1 MSMTVLPELRLKKN
15 EDRRLRAGHAWVYSN
30 EVDTKQT
37 PLKEFAV
44 GQWCHVTNSRGR
56 VLGTAYVNPNTL
68 ICARLVSRFENQTF
82 TVKVLVQKIEAA
94 LRLRE
99 KVFSV
104 PCYRLIFGESDALP
118 GLVVDRFHDILV
130 VQITTAG
137 MDNIQDD
144 IIDALSDVLKPKS
157 ILLRNDSGSRSLEGL
172 ELYSK
177 TVLGD
182 LPELVELE
190 ENNTRFVT
198 SLAQGQKTG
207 WFYDHRLNRQR
218 TQQYVKDKRVLDVFS
233 YVGGWGVEALQAGAK
248 EVTCVDASAFALDLA
263 KQSAALNN
271 KEKNFT
277 TLEGDAFEVLKSL
290 NEDGEKYDVVI
301 LDPPAFVK
309 RRKDLK
315 EGALAYRRINRLA
328 MNLINNEGILVS
340 ASCSYHLGRE
350 QLLNEVRQA
359 SYLANVD
366 CQVLEQGHQGPD
378 HPVHPAMKE
387 TDYLK
392 SYICHIKDGVKKNG
406 S

>member
-1 MSMTVLPELRLKKN
+1 MPALPELRLKKN
-15 EDRRLRAGHAWVYSN
+15 EDRRLRAGHLWVYSN

-37 PLKEFAV
+37 PLKDFEV

-56 VLGTAYVNPNTL
+56 VLGTAYINPNTL
-68 ICARLVSRFENQTF
+68 ICARLVSRFEKQILS
-82 TVKVLVQKIEAA
+82 KQKLIQRIQEA

-99 KVFSV
+99 RVFSV

-118 GLVVDRFHDILV
+118 GLVVDRFYDVLV
-130 VQITTAG
+130 VQVTTAG
-137 MDNIQDD
+137 MDCIQND
-144 IIDALSDVLKPKS
+144 IIEALSEVIQPKT
-157 ILLRNDSGSRSLEGL
+157 ILLRNDSGSRQLEGL
-172 ELYSK
+172 EIYSK
-177 TVLGD
+177 TVLGE
-182 LPELVELE
+182 LPGLVELE
-190 ENNTRFVT
+190 ENGTRFVT
-198 SLAQGQKTG
+198 SLEQGQKTG

-218 TQQYVKDKRVLDVFS
+218 TQHYVKDKRVLDVFS

-248 EVTCVDASAFALDLA
+248 DVTCIDASAFALDLA
-263 KQSAALNN
+263 TQSAALN
-271 KEKNFT
+271 KLEKNFS

-290 NEDGEKYDVVI
+290 ADAGETYDVVI

-315 EGALAYRRINRLA
+315 EGSLAYRRINRLA
-328 MNLINNEGILVS
+328 MNLIKNEGILVS
-340 ASCSYHLGRE
+340 ASCSYHLGQE
-350 QLLNEVRQA
+350 QLLNEIRQA

-392 SYICHIKDGVKKNG
+392 SFICHIKK
-406 S
+406 

>member
-1 MSMTVLPELRLKKN
+1 MAALPELRLKKN

-30 EVDTKQT
+30 EVDTKHT
-37 PLKEFAV
+37 PLKGFSV
-44 GQWCHVTNSRGR
+44 GQWCHVTNNRGK

-68 ICARLVSRFENQTF
+68 ICARLVSRFEKQVLTIDIL
-82 TVKVLVQKIEAA
+82 VKKIQQA

-99 KVFSV
+99 KIFPV
-104 PCYRLIFGESDALP
+104 PCYRLIFGEGDVLP
-118 GLVVDRFHDILV
+118 GLVVDRYHDILV

-144 IIDALSDVLKPKS
+144 IIEALSQVIQPKT
-157 ILLRNDSGSRSLEGL
+157 ILLRNDSSSRELEGL

-177 TVLGD
+177 TVLGE

-190 ENNTRFVT
+190 ENNTQFVT
-198 SLAQGQKTG
+198 SLEQGQKTG

-218 TQQYVKDKRVLDVFS
+218 TQQYVKDKTVLDVFS
-233 YVGGWGVEALQAGAK
+233 YVGGWGIQALQAGAK
-248 EVTCVDASAFALDLA
+248 EVTCVDASGFALGLA
-263 KQSAALNN
+263 QKSAALNN
-271 KEKNFT
+271 REEDFNT
-277 TLEGDAFEVLKSL
+277 IEGDAFETLKALS
-290 NEDGEKYDVVI
+290 EEGKKYDVVI

-315 EGALAYRRINRLA
+315 EGSLAYRRINRLA
-328 MNLINNEGILVS
+328 MNLIKNEGILVS
-340 ASCSYHLGRE
+340 ASCSFHLSHE
-350 QLLNEVRQA
+350 QLLNEIRQA

-378 HPVHPAMKE
+378 HPIHPAMKE

-392 SYICHIKDGVKKNG
+392 SFICHIKSGAKK
-406 S
+406 

>member
-1 MSMTVLPELRLKKN
+1 MSFLPELRLKKN

-68 ICARLVSRFENQTF
+68 ICARLVSRFEKQTL
-82 TVKVLVQKIEAA
+82 TSAVLVQKISEA

-99 KVFSV
+99 KVFPV
-104 PCYRLIFGESDALP
+104 PCYRLVFGESDGLP

-144 IIDALSDVLKPKS
+144 IVEALSEVIKPKT
-157 ILLRNDSGSRSLEGL
+157 ILLRNDSSSRELEGL
-172 ELYSK
+172 EIYSK

-198 SLAQGQKTG
+198 SLEHGQKTG

-218 TQQYVKDKRVLDVFS
+218 AQQYVKDKRVLDIFS
-233 YVGGWGVEALQAGAK
+233 YVGAWGIQALQAGAK
-248 EVTCVDASAFALDLA
+248 EVTCVDSSAFALDLA
-263 KQSAALNN
+263 QQSAALNN
-271 KEKNFT
+271 CEKAFNI
-277 TLEGDAFEVLKSL
+277 LEGDAFEVLKSL
-290 NEDGEKYDVVI
+290 GEDGEKYDVVI

-315 EGALAYRRINRLA
+315 EGSLAYRRINRLA
-328 MNLINNEGILVS
+328 MNLIKDEGILVS

-350 QLLNEVRQA
+350 QLLNEIRQA
-359 SYLANVD
+359 SYLAD
-366 CQVLEQGHQGPD
+366 AQCQLLEQGHQGPD

-392 SYICHIKDGVKKNG
+392 SYIGHIKK
-406 S
+406 

>member
-1 MSMTVLPELRLKKN
+1 MVGFMSALPELRLKKN

-68 ICARLVSRFENQTF
+68 ICARLVSRFEKKTL
-82 TVKVLVQKIEAA
+82 TLKSLVKRIQQA

-99 KVFSV
+99 NIFSV
-104 PCYRLIFGESDALP
+104 PCYRLIFGESDFLP
-118 GLVVDRFHDILV
+118 GLVVDRYHDILV
-130 VQITTAG
+130 IQITTAG
-137 MDNIQDD
+137 MDAIQDD
-144 IIDALSDVLKPKS
+144 ILEALSEVIKPET
-157 ILLRNDSGSRSLEGL
+157 ILLRNDTGSRKLEGL

-177 TVLGD
+177 TVLGK
-182 LPELVELE
+182 LPDLVELE
-190 ENNTRFVT
+190 ENDTRFVT
-198 SLAQGQKTG
+198 SLEQGQKTG

-218 TQQYVKDKRVLDVFS
+218 MQQYVKDKRVLDVFS
-233 YVGGWGVEALQAGAK
+233 YVGGWGVQALQAGAK
-248 EVTCVDASAFALDLA
+248 DVTCVDSSAFALDLA
-263 KQSAALNN
+263 QQSAALNN
-271 KEKNFT
+271 KDKSFST
-277 TLEGDAFEVLKSL
+277 IEGDAFDVLKSL
-290 NEDGEKYDVVI
+290 TEDKAKFDVVI

-315 EGALAYRRINRLA
+315 EGSLAYRRINRLA
-328 MNLINNEGILVS
+328 MNVIGNSGILVS

-350 QLLNEVRQA
+350 QLLNEIRQA
-359 SYLANVD
+359 SYLANAD

-392 SYICHIKDGVKKNG
+392 SYICHIRHGAKKE
-406 S
+406 

>member
-1 MSMTVLPELRLKKN
+1 MSTLPELRLKKN

-37 PLKEFAV
+37 PLKEFSV

-68 ICARLVSRFENQTF
+68 ICARLVSRFEKKTL
-82 TVKVLVQKIEAA
+82 TLKILEQKIQQA
-94 LRLRE
+94 LKLRE

-118 GLVVDRFHDILV
+118 GLVVDRYYDILV

-137 MDNIQDD
+137 MDNIQND
-144 IIDALSDVLKPKS
+144 IIEALSDVINPET
-157 ILLRNDSGSRSLEGL
+157 ILLRNDSSSRELEGL

-177 TVLGD
+177 TVLGS
-182 LPELVELE
+182 LPDLVELE
-190 ENNTRFVT
+190 ENDTRFVT
-198 SLAQGQKTG
+198 SLEQGQKTG

-218 TQQYVKDKRVLDVFS
+218 MQQYVKNKRVLDVFS
-233 YVGGWGVEALQAGAK
+233 YVGGWGVQALQAGAK
-248 EVTCVDASAFALDLA
+248 EVTCVDSSAFALDLA
-263 KQSAALNN
+263 QQSAALNN
-271 KEKNFT
+271 KEKKFS

-290 NEDGEKYDVVI
+290 AEEGEKFDVVI

-315 EGALAYRRINRLA
+315 EGSLAYRRVNRLA
-328 MNLINNEGILVS
+328 MNLIKHEGILVS

-350 QLLNEVRQA
+350 QLLNEIRQA
-359 SYLANVD
+359 SYLANVE

-392 SYICHIKDGVKKNG
+392 SYICHIKHGAKKE
-406 S
+406 

>member
-1 MSMTVLPELRLKKN
+1 MAALPELRLKKN
-15 EDRRLRAGHAWVYSN
+15 EDRRLRAGHAWIYSN

-37 PLKEFAV
+37 PLKEFVA
-44 GQWCHVTNSRGR
+44 GQWCHVTNNRGR
-56 VLGTAYVNPNTL
+56 VLGTAYINPNTL
-68 ICARLVSRFENQTF
+68 ICARLVSRFEKQTL
-82 TVKVLVQKIEAA
+82 TLAILVQKISSA

-104 PCYRLIFGESDALP
+104 PCYRLVFGESDALP
-118 GLVVDRFHDILV
+118 GLVVDRFHDVLV
-130 VQITTAG
+130 IQITTAG
-137 MDNIQDD
+137 MDSIQDD
-144 IIDALSDVLKPKS
+144 IIEALSDVIKPKT
-157 ILLRNDSGSRSLEGL
+157 ILLRNDSGSRELEGL

-198 SLAQGQKTG
+198 SLERGQKTG

-218 TQQYVKDKRVLDVFS
+218 VQQYVKDKRVLDVFS
-233 YVGGWGVEALQAGAK
+233 YVGAWGIQALQAGAK
-248 EVTCVDASAFALDLA
+248 EVTCVDSSAFALDLA
-263 KQSAALNN
+263 RKSAALNN
-271 KEKNFT
+271 SENNFN
-277 TLEGDAFEVLKSL
+277 TLEGDAFDVLKSL
-290 NEDGEKYDVVI
+290 SEDGEKFDVVI

-315 EGALAYRRINRLA
+315 EGSLAYRRINRLA
-328 MNLINNEGILVS
+328 MNLIKDEGILVS

-350 QLLNEVRQA
+350 QLLNEIRQA
-359 SYLANVD
+359 SYLSDVQ

-378 HPVHPAMKE
+378 HPVHPAMQE

-392 SYICHIKDGVKKNG
+392 SYICHIKDGAKKE
-406 S
+406 

>member
-1 MSMTVLPELRLKKN
+1 M
-15 EDRRLRAGHAWVYSN
+15 
-30 EVDTKQT
+30 
-37 PLKEFAV
+37 
-44 GQWCHVTNSRGR
+44 
-56 VLGTAYVNPNTL
+56 
-68 ICARLVSRFENQTF
+68 
-82 TVKVLVQKIEAA
+82 
-94 LRLRE
+94 
-99 KVFSV
+99 
-104 PCYRLIFGESDALP
+104 P
-118 GLVVDRFHDILV
+118 GLVVDRFHDVLV
-130 VQITTAG
+130 IQITTAG
-137 MDNIQDD
+137 MDCIQDD
-144 IIDALSDVLKPKS
+144 IVDALSQVIKPKT
-157 ILLRNDSGSRSLEGL
+157 ILLRNDTSSRELEGL

-190 ENNTRFVT
+190 ENGTRFVT
-198 SLAQGQKTG
+198 SLEQGQKTG

-248 EVTCVDASAFALDLA
+248 DVTCVDSSSFALDLA

-271 KEKNFT
+271 LEQNFL
-277 TLEGDAFEVLKSL
+277 TLEGDAFDILKSL
-290 NEDGEKYDVVI
+290 AEDKAKFDVVI

-315 EGALAYRRINRLA
+315 EGSLAYRRINRLA
-328 MNLINNEGILVS
+328 MNLIKNEGILVS

-350 QLLNEVRQA
+350 QLLNEIRQA
-359 SYLANVD
+359 SYLANSD

-392 SYICHIKDGVKKNG
+392 SYICNIKSGAKKA
-406 S
+406 

>member
-1 MSMTVLPELRLKKN
+1 MAFLPELRLKKN

-68 ICARLVSRFENQTF
+68 ICARLVSRFEKQTL
-82 TVKVLVQKIEAA
+82 TLDVLIQKISEA

-99 KVFSV
+99 MIFSV

-118 GLVVDRFHDILV
+118 GLVVDRFYDTLV
-130 VQITTAG
+130 IQVTTAG
-137 MDNIQDD
+137 MNNIQDD
-144 IIDALSDVLKPKS
+144 IIEALSSVIKPKT
-157 ILLRNDSGSRSLEGL
+157 ILLRNDSGSRKLEGL

-177 TVLGD
+177 TVLGKLPD
-182 LPELVELE
+182 LIELE
-190 ENNTRFVT
+190 ENDTRFVT
-198 SLAQGQKTG
+198 SLEHGQKTG

-233 YVGGWGVEALQAGAK
+233 YVGAWGIQALQAGAK
-248 EVTCVDASAFALDLA
+248 EVTCVDSSAFALDLA

-271 KEKNFT
+271 RESDFNSI
-277 TLEGDAFEVLKSL
+277 EGDAFDVLKSL
-290 NEDGEKYDVVI
+290 HEDGEKFDVVI

-315 EGALAYRRINRLA
+315 EGSLAYRRVNKLA
-328 MNLINNEGILVS
+328 MNLIKNEGVLVS

-359 SYLANVD
+359 SYLANAQ
-366 CQVLEQGHQGPD
+366 CQILEQGHQGPD

-392 SYICHIKDGVKKNG
+392 SYICHIKSGATK
-406 S
+406 

>member
-1 MSMTVLPELRLKKN
+1 MAFLPELRLKKN

-68 ICARLVSRFENQTF
+68 ICARLVSRFEKQTL
-82 TVKVLVQKIEAA
+82 TLDVLIQKISEA
-94 LRLRE
+94 LRLRDM
-99 KVFSV
+99 VFSV

-130 VQITTAG
+130 IQITTAG
-137 MDNIQDD
+137 MNNIQDD
-144 IIDALSDVLKPKS
+144 IIEALSSVIKPKT
-157 ILLRNDSGSRSLEGL
+157 ILLRNDSSSRELEGL
-172 ELYSK
+172 ELYSE
-177 TVLGD
+177 TVLGN
-182 LPELVELE
+182 LPELIELE
-190 ENNTRFVT
+190 ENDTRFVT
-198 SLAQGQKTG
+198 SLEKGQKTG

-233 YVGGWGVEALQAGAK
+233 YVGAWGIQALQAGAK
-248 EVTCVDASAFALDLA
+248 EVTCVDSSAFALDLA

-271 KEKNFT
+271 RESDFNT
-277 TLEGDAFEVLKSL
+277 IQGDAFDVLKSL
-290 NEDGEKYDVVI
+290 HEEGEKFDVVI

-315 EGALAYRRINRLA
+315 EGSLAYRRVNRLA
-328 MNLINNEGILVS
+328 MNLIKNEGILVS

-350 QLLNEVRQA
+350 QLLNEIRQA
-359 SYLANVD
+359 SYLANAQ

-392 SYICHIKDGVKKNG
+392 SYICHIKNG
-406 S
+406 ATK

>member
-1 MSMTVLPELRLKKN
+1 MAALPELRLKKN

-30 EVDTKQT
+30 EVDTKHT
-37 PLKEFAV
+37 PLKEFSV
-44 GQWCHVTNSRGR
+44 GQWCHVTNNRGK

-68 ICARLVSRFENQTF
+68 ICARLVSRFEKQVLTIDIL
-82 TVKVLVQKIEAA
+82 VKKIQQA

-99 KVFSV
+99 KIFPV
-104 PCYRLIFGESDALP
+104 PCYRLIFGEGDALP
-118 GLVVDRFHDILV
+118 GLVVDRYHDILV

-144 IIDALSDVLKPKS
+144 IIEALSQVIQPKT
-157 ILLRNDSGSRSLEGL
+157 ILLRNDSSSRELEGL

-177 TVLGD
+177 TVLGE
-182 LPELVELE
+182 LPEFVELE

-198 SLAQGQKTG
+198 SLEQGQKTG

-218 TQQYVKDKRVLDVFS
+218 TQQYVKDKTVLDVFS
-233 YVGGWGVEALQAGAK
+233 YVGGWGIQALQAGAK
-248 EVTCVDASAFALDLA
+248 EVTCVDASGFALGLA
-263 KQSAALNN
+263 QKSAALNN
-271 KEKNFT
+271 REENFNT
-277 TLEGDAFEVLKSL
+277 IEGDAFETLKAL
-290 NEDGEKYDVVI
+290 AEEGKKYDVVI

-315 EGALAYRRINRLA
+315 EGSLAYRRINRLA
-328 MNLINNEGILVS
+328 MNLIKNEGILVS
-340 ASCSYHLGRE
+340 ASCSFHLGHE
-350 QLLNEVRQA
+350 QLLNEIRQA

-378 HPVHPAMKE
+378 HPIHPAMKE

-392 SYICHIKDGVKKNG
+392 SFICHIKSGAKNDR
-406 S
+406 